1 MRNNRTSQ
9 QQTQRGGFQQRGFR
23 SNKKKQVSTINPD
36 QLVKKAAPANRVE
49 YTSSRTFDQLPI
61 SDKLKAAIQKKGYSK
76 PTEIQDKSIEHI
88 LAGHDFLG
96 IARTG
101 TGKTGAFLIPIINN
115 WITTREKTQAL
126 VIVPTRELAVQVEEE
141 FKSLTHNLRLFSA
154 NFIGGTSVSSDL
166 HKLKKFN
173 HLIVGTPGRLM
184 DLLERRAL
192 NLSTFSTLVIDE
204 FDRMLDMGFAPDVL
218 SLTEAMR
225 GRKQTL
231 LFSATINKSQASI
244 IKKMVNN
251 PVEVR
256 VSSGDVTSDNVE
268 QNIIRVKPNE
278 DKFKTLYNLINHNDF
293 EKVLIFAETK
303 RGVSRLCGMLQD
315 SGIRSEEIHGNKS
328 QGYRQRALDK
338 FRVGKVKVLVATDVA
353 ARGLDIRDVTH
364 VINYQLP
371 MNFDSYIHRIGRT
384 GRAGKSGKAFTF
396 VD

>member
-1 MRNNRTSQ
+1 MRNNRTSP
-9 QQTQRGGFQQRGFR
+9 RGGFQQRGFR
-23 SNKKKQVSTINPD
+23 KKSKQVSTINPD
-36 QLVKKAAPANRVE
+36 QLVKKAAPANKVE
-49 YTSSRTFDQLPI
+49 YVSTRTFDQLPI
-61 SDKLKAAIQKKGYSK
+61 SEKLRAAIQKKGYSK

-88 LAGHDFLG
+88 IAGHDFLG

-101 TGKTGAFLIPIINN
+101 TGKTGAFLIPMINN
-115 WITTREKTQAL
+115 WLTTGEKTQAL

-141 FKSLTHNLRLFSA
+141 FKSLTHNLKLYSA
-154 NFIGGTSVSSDL
+154 TFIGGTSVSADMHRL
-166 HKLKKFN
+166 RKFN
-173 HLIVGTPGRLM
+173 HLIVGTPGRLI
-184 DLLERRAL
+184 DLMERNAL
-192 NLSTFSTLVIDE
+192 KLTAFSTLVIDE
-204 FDRMLDMGFAPDVL
+204 FDHMLDMGFAPDVL

-231 LFSATINKSQASI
+231 LFSATINKSQQSI
-244 IKKMVNN
+244 IKKLLNN

-268 QNIIRVKPNE
+268 QNIVRVKPNE
-278 DKFKTLYNLINHNDF
+278 DKFKTLFNMISQNDF

-303 RGVSRLCGMLQD
+303 RGVSRLCGLLQD
-315 SGIRSEEIHGNKS
+315 SGIRTDEIHGNKS

-338 FRVGKVKVLVATDVA
+338 FRAGKVKVLVATDVA
-353 ARGLDIRDVTH
+353 ARGLDIHDVTH

-384 GRAGKSGKAFTF
+384 GRAGKQGKAFTF